1 MIKLGAIKPTIFSED
16 GRYCLRYH
24 LYSSGLATLINM
36 DNNKEKKIHLPKS
49 IAACAISKNGD
60 KISSIDDKGNVYLT
74 VIESMKTE
82 KITNIFSEFSF
93 GEETMSRKM
102 FFMDDLNKIVTFN
115 YFEQYKPREEFQ
127 CVIVTDLQTKIS
139 EIVLKVENS
148 CFLSVEKKDNK
159 FTLFLI
165 MRKTKLR
172 TEYGYGFIKF
182 DISGNITDIVFESS
196 KQYGVDKWYL
206 KNLSTS
212 IFDLSD
218 RYFYGI
224 KTSDVFGNRY
234 KNYYFFDYENKS
246 VISNEHAVWNGKTF
260 EFINWLPKE
269 NLFLFKLKDIDNYY
283 IGDIESKSII
293 VGFDFNGFDIDVRKY
308 SPNVEPITLNLANKK
323 DFGFTN
329 KSEPI
334 NSMYVPND
342 KFVVFRNSK
351 NEYALKMDALT
362 RILEAKSG
370 DN

>member
-1 MIKLGAIKPTIFSED
+1 MIKLGAIKPTVFSDD
-16 GRYCLRYH
+16 GGYCLSYH

-36 DNNKEKKIHLPKS
+36 KNNEKKKIYLPKA

-60 KISSIDDKGNVYLT
+60 EIANIDDKGNICLT
-74 VIESMKTE
+74 ATETLKTE
-82 KITNIFSEFSF
+82 KITNIFSEFSLA
-93 GEETMSRKM
+93 EEAMPRAM
-102 FFMDDLNKIVTFN
+102 FFLDDLNKIVTFI
-115 YFEQYKPREEFQ
+115 YFEQYEPREEFQ
-127 CVIVTDLQTKIS
+127 CVIVTDLQTKMS
-139 EIVLKVENS
+139 EIVLKIEDS

-196 KQYGVDKWYL
+196 KQYGVDSWYL
-206 KNLSTS
+206 ENLSPS
-212 IFDLSD
+212 IFDFSD

-224 KTSDVFGNRY
+224 KMPSEFGVYY
-234 KNYYFFDYENKS
+234 KNCCFFDYKNKR
-246 VISNEHAVWNGKTF
+246 VVSNEGAVWKDKTF

-269 NLFLFKLKDIDNYY
+269 NLFLLKMEGIDNYY
-283 IGDIESKSII
+283 IGDIESKSLIA
-293 VGFDFNGFDIDVRKY
+293 GFAFNGFNIDVRKY
-308 SPNVEPITLNLANKK
+308 FTNAEPITLNLANKK

-351 NEYALKMDALT
+351 NEYAMKMDVLMD
-362 RILEAKSG
+362 ILGTQSG